1 MVIPQWLS
9 AYLQAEDLPQLEAA
23 IHQAERITSAEI
35 RPIVVKSSSSYSQV
49 PTTLRLMGLILFI
62 LAWHIQGWDLYWDS
76 FESSLLHVGIGLF
89 LALIVLPLLARYGC
103 VQRWMTHARE
113 EEEQVWKRA
122 QIEFY
127 LNHMDK
133 TQTGHGVLIFI
144 SLLEHRVVVLADRP
158 VAEKLPAKVWSEVV
172 QSVTMGLR
180 QKNLRKAL
188 EAGVQQCATV
198 LAEHF
203 PIQQNDSNELPNTL
217 IIKE

>member
-9 AYLQAEDLPQLEAA
+9 AYLKAEDLPQLENA
-23 IHQAERITSAEI
+23 IHHAEKITSAEI
-35 RPIVVKSSSSYSQV
+35 RPIVVKTSSSYSQV
-49 PTTLRLMGLILFI
+49 PTTLRLMGLIVFI
-62 LAWHIQGWDLYWDS
+62 FVWHSQGWNLYWDS
-76 FESSLLHVGIGLF
+76 FYSSLIHIGLGLF
-89 LALIVLPLLARYGC
+89 LALVALPLLARYGC

-144 SLLEHRVVVLADRP
+144 SLLEHRVVVLADQR
-158 VAEKLPAKVWSEVV
+158 VSEKLPAKTWDEIVQQVV
-172 QSVTMGLR
+172 LGL
-180 QKNLRKAL
+180 QKKNLRQGL
-188 EAGVQQCATV
+188 ELGVQQCATV